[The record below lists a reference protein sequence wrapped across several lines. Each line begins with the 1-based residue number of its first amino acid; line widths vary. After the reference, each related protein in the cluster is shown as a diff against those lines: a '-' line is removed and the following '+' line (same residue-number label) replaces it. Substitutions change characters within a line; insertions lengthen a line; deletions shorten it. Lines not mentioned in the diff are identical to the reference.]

1 MTQRLINALATGLI
15 INHELLLDEFHAKY
29 LLYCAARNTNMMMN
43 RLKTLVRISFLV
55 LSLMLLAGCAGSADD
70 PTKGL
75 SAAELYAKAKDR
87 LDSGDYT
94 TAIDYYETLES
105 RYPFGKY
112 ATQAQLDVI
121 RAYYLYDEPES
132 ATAAADRFIKL
143 NPRHPAVDYA
153 YYMKGVINFGL
164 QDSIVDK
171 FYTRDIADYDQSIM
185 KKSYQDFSVLVN
197 RFPNSKYTK
206 DAVKRMVY
214 LRNQLAR
221 SELKVAEFYLG
232 RKAWVAAANRAKS
245 ILETYQGS
253 SSIKRALQIQIV
265 AYQNLRLDKLVQ
277 DTRRILVHNYGEAAA
292 DFSG

>member
-1 MTQRLINALATGLI
+1 M
-15 INHELLLDEFHAKY
+15 LLQNKKGVLMQHPGCWM
-29 LLYCAARNTNMMMN
+29 LYCAARNTNMMMN
-43 RLKTLVRISFLV
+43 RLKTLALIF
-55 LSLMLLAGCAGSADD
+55 SLLILLTGCSGEDAD

-75 SAAELYAKAKDR
+75 SATELYAKAKDR
-87 LDSGDYT
+87 LDSGDYI

-112 ATQAQLDVI
+112 ATQSQLDVI
-121 RAYYLYDEPES
+121 SAYYLYEEPES

-153 YYMKGVINFGL
+153 YYMKGIINFGL

-185 KKSYQDFSVLVN
+185 RQSYQDFSVLVN
-197 RFPNSKYTK
+197 RFPDSQYTP

-232 RKAWVAAANRAKS
+232 RRAWVAAANRAKNL
-245 ILETYQGS
+245 LETYQGS
-253 SSIKRALQIQIV
+253 DSIKRALQIQIL
-265 AYQNLRLDKLVQ
+265 AYQHLKLDKLAE
-277 DTRRILVHNYGEAAA
+277 DARRILILNYGEDAAN
-292 DFSG
+292 FSG

>member
-1 MTQRLINALATGLI
+1 
-15 INHELLLDEFHAKY
+15 
-29 LLYCAARNTNMMMN
+29 MMMN
-43 RLKTLVRISFLV
+43 RLKTLARISFLV
-55 LSLMLLAGCAGSADD
+55 FSLVLLAGCAGSTDD

-87 LDSGDYT
+87 LESGDYS
-94 TAIDYYETLES
+94 TAIDFYETLES

-112 ATQAQLDVI
+112 ATQSQLDVI

-132 ATAAADRFIKL
+132 ATAAAERFIKL
-143 NPRHPAVDYA
+143 NPRHPAVAYA

-164 QDSIVDK
+164 KDSIVDK

-197 RFPNSKYTK
+197 RFPKSKYTK

-221 SELKVAEFYLG
+221 SEIRIAEFYLG

-245 ILETYQGS
+245 VLESYQGS
-253 SSIKRALQIQIV
+253 SSIKRALQIQIT
-265 AYQNLRLDKLVQ
+265 AYQNLKLDKLAQ
-277 DTRRILVHNYGEAAA
+277 DTRRILILNYGKDAAR
-292 DFSG
+292 FSG

>member
-1 MTQRLINALATGLI
+1 MM
-15 INHELLLDEFHAKY
+15 AK
-29 LLYCAARNTNMMMN
+29 
-43 RLKTLVRISFLV
+43 RLKTLALIF
-55 LSLMLLAGCAGSADD
+55 SLLLLAGCAGQDAD

-75 SAAELYAKAKDR
+75 SAGELYAKAKDR

-112 ATQAQLDVI
+112 ATQSQLDVI
-121 RAYYLYDEPES
+121 RAYYLDDEPES

-153 YYMKGVINFGL
+153 FYMKGIINFGL

-171 FYTRDIADYDQSIM
+171 FYTRDIADYDQTIM
-185 KKSYQDFSVLVN
+185 KKSYEDFSVLVN
-197 RFPNSKYTK
+197 RFPDSQYTA

-232 RKAWVAAANRAKS
+232 RRAWVAASNRAKT
-245 ILETYQGS
+245 ILEAYQGS
-253 SSIKRALQIQIV
+253 SSIKRALQIQV
-265 AYQNLRLDKLVQ
+265 LAYQKLKLDKLAE
-277 DTRRILVHNYGEAAA
+277 DARRILILNYGQAAA
-292 DFSG
+292 NFSG